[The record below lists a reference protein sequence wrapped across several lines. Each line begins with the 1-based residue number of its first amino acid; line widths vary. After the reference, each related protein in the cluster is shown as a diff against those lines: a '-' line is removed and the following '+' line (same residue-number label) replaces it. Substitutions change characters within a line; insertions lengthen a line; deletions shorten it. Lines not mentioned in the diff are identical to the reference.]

1 MNFNFLTGLIGS
13 ITLLIGAG
21 CPESSKIINPLKS
34 VKNWLFAIG
43 GSIML
48 LYAILGYLQGG
59 SAFFV
64 ILEILIVIASVLMML
79 NIDDKIDVPVISTI
93 GICLIIWSLYL
104 FEDYSTIIF
113 ILGLCGVGLGYTFQ
127 MASLRR
133 SVALT
138 IGSILITIFS
148 YIEMNWI
155 FFYLN
160 LFFAIFSTYYVF
172 KAIKKQL
179 S

>member
-1 MNFNFLTGLIGS
+1 MHFSFFTGIIGS

-21 CPESSKIINPLKS
+21 WPESSKIVNPLKS

-43 GSIML
+43 GFVML

-59 SAFFV
+59 SIFFV
-64 ILEILIVIASVLMML
+64 ILEILIVVASILMML
-79 NIDDKIDVPVISTI
+79 DTDDKIDIPIISAI

-104 FEDYSTIIF
+104 FDGYSTIIF

-138 IGSILITIFS
+138 MGSILITIFS

-155 FFYLN
+155 FFWLN
-160 LFFAIFSTYYVF
+160 LFFAIFSSYYVF
-172 KAIKKQL
+172 KGIKK
-179 S
+179 